1 MPSADSWDKILEIRR
16 QFAEQGKNKTQTAMS
31 GRNVQN
37 ISFSEWQMAKQN
49 RGPYERKI
57 LIADLPNLPN
67 KAFTD
72 VSSLATR
79 ISVSYTMDLASELSF
94 EIVDPN
100 LQMAEK
106 NYFTLTRDVIYQTQT
121 LGRIQPYEPN
131 IVFVQ
136 QLFEIANVTV
146 SQGPGMSPNFSIK
159 CYTKAIQQMKR
170 DRKSASSIKGTGTE
184 FVRNAA
190 AKFGLAFYGQQTSKS
205 QQVKSSGN
213 KQADSLWDIM
223 KRLSDDA
230 KFVLFEVD
238 GLLIFGSEEWLIDKW
253 GNNSMVIPK
262 TKNKK
267 VTKKVLI
274 GYEEDKGK
282 NSPIYKTVT
291 EVKKET
297 VNKTVRF
304 ISLQFPNSGENYIGR
319 EGIFNLTEHPSITK
333 SDNDP
338 READGSCTV
347 ERINGTQIRPGMTAY
362 VGNIPWMSG
371 YYLIDSV
378 SYNEMAP
385 DPVSVTFRTQ
395 QRDEE
400 KYKKKELP
408 VGIRYIQ
415 TYADT
420 EISVRAVQD
429 KTRNSA
435 GQSQSGIRQD
445 ARLFPF
451 PQAAGQLDRYPR
463 MEYAD
468 LTIAYP
474 AFINLITNDK
484 ITEKSTGDRN
494 SLIYAGNLDLYTR
507 PVLPDGNENPKTIYS
522 YTITEPY
529 GSEYRAILLPLI
541 YTQNNVAVTLEN
553 SLQEVEQKFWNAGG
567 YEGSGKHLG
576 VLRGTTKKDAIRN
589 ARDYAKLI
597 SLQQTLVLKHRFP
610 QYANSVG
617 GLGTIPNTPGGSDSL
632 WI

>member
-1 MPSADSWDKILEIRR
+1 MPSQNSWEDIEERR
-16 QFAEQGKNKTQTAMS
+16 RLLAYKGANKTERAT
-31 GRNVQN
+31 RNRQSEVV
-37 ISFSEWQMAKQN
+37 SFPEWSLSRQN
-49 RGPYERKI
+49 RGPYQRKI
-57 LIADLPNLPN
+57 LIADLPNLAN
-67 KAFTD
+67 NAFTD
-72 VSSLATR
+72 ISTLATQ
-79 ISVSYTMDLASELSF
+79 ISVSYTMDMASELSF

-136 QLFEIANVTV
+136 QLFEIANVSV
-146 SQGPGMSPNFSIK
+146 SQGPGGSPNFSVK

-170 DRKSASSIKGTGTE
+170 DRKIASSIKGTGTQ

-190 AKFGLAFYGQQTSKS
+190 TKFGLAFYGQQTSKS
-205 QQVKSSGN
+205 QQIKSSGS

-223 KRLSDDA
+223 QRLAGDA
-230 KFVLFEVD
+230 KFVLFETD
-238 GLLIFGSEEWLIDKW
+238 GILIFGSEEWLIDKW
-253 GNNSMVIPK
+253 GNNSITVPNMVFDEK
-262 TKNKK
+262 KGTKVQKG
-267 VTKKVLI
+267 TKQKR
-274 GYEEDKGK
+274 Y
-282 NSPIYKTVT
+282 
-291 EVKKET
+291 
-297 VNKTVRF
+297 
-304 ISLQFPNSGENYIGR
+304 ISLQFPNSGKNYIGR
-319 EGIFNLTEHPSITK
+319 DGIFKLTGYPSITK

-347 ERINGTQIRPGMTAY
+347 EKINGTQIRPGMTAY

-378 SYNEMAP
+378 SYNEMSP
-385 DPVSVTFRTQ
+385 DPVSVSFRTQ
-395 QRDEE
+395 KRDEE

-408 VGIRYIQ
+408 VGVKYIQ

-420 EISVRAVQD
+420 AIAVRVVQT
-429 KTRNSA
+429 KTKNSA
-435 GQSQSGIRQD
+435 GQSTSGIRQD
-445 ARLFPF
+445 ARMFPF
-451 PQAAGQLDRYPR
+451 PQAPGQLNRYPR

-474 AFINLITNDK
+474 AFINLITNGK
-484 ITEKSTGDRN
+484 STEKSTGDRN

-507 PVLPDGNENPKTIYS
+507 PVLQDGNQEPKTIYS
-522 YTITEPY
+522 YTITEQY

-541 YTQNNVAVTLEN
+541 YTENNIAVTKEN
-553 SLQEVEQKFWNAGG
+553 SLEAVEDKFWDAGG

-576 VLRGTTKKDAIRN
+576 VLRGATEKDAIRN
-589 ARDYAKLI
+589 ARDYAKLV
-597 SLQQTLVLKHRFP
+597 SLQQQLILKHRFP
-610 QYANSVG
+610 EYANSMG